1 MRYEFP
7 TGITIDEVRQAVAN
21 ANARFAKNVPLDG
34 FPADP
39 DPEFTPEEI
48 AQGYRVS
55 SPKFFIEADRGDH
68 SIFNYI
74 VAFEHSFPP
83 PTTGDAALDREYAI
97 LRECRG
103 LTFGA
108 DGRIIARKYAKF
120 FNLNEKPETQANVI
134 DWSQDHD
141 ILEKL
146 DGSMITPFY
155 AGDLEDITPEQIR
168 WATKM
173 GLTDVAKPVDEWVA
187 ANPHYA
193 AWAAHTMYADYTPIF
208 EWCSRKQR
216 IVVDYPEDRLV
227 LTAIR
232 NNRTGEYL
240 PREAMLAAERSGIEI
255 VRALPGSVE
264 NLETFM
270 QEAHDLEGAEGYVI
284 RFADGHMLKVKG
296 AWYCQI
302 HKTKELLTF
311 EKDVLSLI
319 LEDRLDDAKAFM
331 DDTDRGRVEAFNEA
345 FVKAIVATAERLR
358 SIAEEGAR
366 ITGGDKKK
374 FATEFVPSLTL
385 AEHESTII
393 FRINSGKDAVEQIR
407 QTLSKNVGTQ
417 PRVNG
422 VRHLFGGLRWDDFMD
437 PNAVSGED

>member
-7 TGITIDEVRQAVAN
+7 ADITLDEVRRAVAN

-34 FPADP
+34 YPTDP

-48 AQGYRVS
+48 EQGYRIS
-55 SPKFFIEADRGDH
+55 TPNFFIEAERGDH
-68 SIFNYI
+68 TIFNYI
-74 VAFEHSFPP
+74 VAFEGSFPS
-83 PTTGDAALDREYAI
+83 PTTGETALDREYAI

-103 LTFGA
+103 LTFCSTT
-108 DGRIIARKYAKF
+108 GRIIARKYAKF
-120 FNLNEKPETQANVI
+120 FNLNEKPETQANII
-134 DWSQDHD
+134 DWTQPHD

-155 AGDLEDITPEQIR
+155 VGDMEEITPEKIR

-173 GLTDVAKPVDEWVA
+173 GLTDVAKPVDEWVEQH
-187 ANPHYA
+187 PHYA
-193 AWAAHTMYADYTPIF
+193 AWAAHTMYADFTPIF
-208 EWCSRKQR
+208 EWCSRQQR
-216 IVVDYPEDRLV
+216 IVIDYPEDRLV

-232 NNRTGEYL
+232 NNKTGEYL
-240 PREAMLAAERSGIEI
+240 SREAMLAAERSGIEI

-264 NLETFM
+264 NIETFM
-270 QEAHDLEGAEGYVI
+270 QEAYDLEGAEGYVV
-284 RFADGHMLKVKG
+284 RFTDGHMLKVKG

-331 DDTDRGRVEAFNEA
+331 DDQDRARVEAFNEA
-345 FVKAIVATAERLR
+345 FTAALIETGERLR
-358 SIAEEGAR
+358 AIAAEGAR
-366 ITGGDKKK
+366 VTGGDKKK
-374 FATEFVPSLTL
+374 FATEFMPSLAL
-385 AEHESTII
+385 ADHEATIV
-393 FRINSGKDAVEQIR
+393 FRINSGKDPVEQIR
-407 QTLSKNVGTQ
+407 MTLMKNVGTQ

-422 VRHLFGGLRWDDFMD
+422 IRHLLGGLRWDAYRD
-437 PNAVSGED
+437 PVVEE